1 MLVMRLQRVGR
12 KNDPSFRVIVT
23 EKERAAKAGRF
34 IELVGFYN
42 PRTKNSDLKAER
54 IGYWLSQGVQPSG
67 TIHNLLVSKNIIQA
81 PKIHVAKSSKKAAVA
96 EAPATGGVTP
106 EVPVAA

>member
-42 PRTKNSDLKAER
+42 PRTKVVDLKVER
-54 IGYWLSQGVQPSG
+54 IQYWLSKGVQPSG

-81 PKIHVAKSSKKAAVA
+81 PKIHVSSSSKRVAAISANEKNAV
-96 EAPATGGVTP
+96 P